1 MEAGLH
7 DDPRTRARRRFLE
20 AVGLTFESVHL
31 PRMAGRVL
39 GALLLGPTDG
49 LTAGELTE
57 TLAAS
62 KGSISASTRL
72 LEHYGFVDRIVLPAD
87 RRDRFAIRPGA
98 WTRVL
103 DERFS
108 LVRSLRDL
116 ADEGLTLLYPG
127 SDPRPLTEVRD
138 MYEFLEEA
146 WPDLMERW
154 EIRRRALQ
162 EDSRATQG
170 ERELPD
176 SRASEEDTA
185 ARRKGGR
192 P

>member
-1 MEAGLH
+1 MDALRH
-7 DDPRTRARRRFLE
+7 DDVRHRARRRFLE
-20 AVGLTFESVHL
+20 QVGLAFESVHL

-57 TLAAS
+57 ALGAS
-62 KGSISASTRL
+62 KGSISSSTRL
-72 LEHYGFVDRIVLPAD
+72 LEHYGFVDRVVLPAD

-116 ADEGLTLLYPG
+116 AEEGLTLLDPG
-127 SDPRPLTEVRD
+127 DDPRPLSEVRD
-138 MYEFLEEA
+138 MYEFLDDA
-146 WPDLMERW
+146 WPELLARW
-154 EIRRRALQ
+154 EQRRRDMQQ
-162 EDSRATQG
+162 E
-170 ERELPD
+170 
-176 SRASEEDTA
+176 
-185 ARRKGGR
+185 GGR

>member
-1 MEAGLH
+1 MDAVRH
-7 DDPRTRARRRFLE
+7 DDARTRARRRFLE
-20 AVGLTFESVHL
+20 EVGLAFESVHL

-49 LTAGELTE
+49 LTAGELTDV
-57 TLAAS
+57 LGAS
-62 KGSISASTRL
+62 KGSISSSTRL
-72 LEHYGFVDRIVLPAD
+72 LEHYGFVDRVVLPND

-116 ADEGLTLLYPG
+116 AEEGLTLIEPDE
-127 SDPRPLTEVRD
+127 DPRPLREVRD
-138 MYEFLEEA
+138 MYEFLDGA
-146 WPDLMERW
+146 WPDLLERW
-154 EIRRRALQ
+154 EDRRRAKQ
-162 EDSRATQG
+162 E
-170 ERELPD
+170 E
-176 SRASEEDTA
+176 
-185 ARRKGGR
+185 GGR